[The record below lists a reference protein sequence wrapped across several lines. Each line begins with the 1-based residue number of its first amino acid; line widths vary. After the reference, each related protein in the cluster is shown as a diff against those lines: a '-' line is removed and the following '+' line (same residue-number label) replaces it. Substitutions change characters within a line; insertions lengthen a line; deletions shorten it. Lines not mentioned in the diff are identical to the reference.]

1 MNVGL
6 ILIITA
12 IVLVVMGA
20 PMVVA
25 LGAAVAVSVM
35 NSSTLALSTLVQQT
49 FSGINNYVLM
59 AIPLFMIAGELMS
72 ECGLIDDLLDAAKL
86 IVGRVPGGLACTNI
100 VGSMLFA
107 GISGSAVADTAA
119 IGGAL
124 IPAMVKEGY
133 DADYSVAVTASSSV
147 IGPIIPPSIP
157 MVLYGSLMGI
167 SVGAM
172 FAGGIIPGILGGI
185 ALLIPAIII
194 SKNKKYPQYTD
205 KLTFA
210 RVFKTLKKTL
220 PAILMPIIIVGG
232 LLGSVFSPT
241 EASAIC
247 VLYTLI
253 VGIFYYKSLNLKK
266 ILKCVKNGTILAASV
281 LALVGISTPIGT
293 ILALER
299 VPAAI
304 SALIM
309 SISTNKIVV
318 LLIIDLLLLFLGCML
333 DGSVIILIFA
343 PILAPVATSLGISG
357 LHFAVLFVLTVMIG
371 VCTPPF
377 GLCLYVASGIAKIP
391 FEKSAKAI
399 LPFVL
404 ALMIVVV
411 LVTFIPDLALFI
423 PKTMGFVFG

>member
-1 MNVGL
+1 MSVGL
-6 ILIITA
+6 ILIVTA
-12 IVLVVMGA
+12 IVLVVIGV

-25 LGAAVAVSVM
+25 LGAAVALSVL

-49 FSGINNYVLM
+49 FSGINSYVLM

-133 DADYSVAVTASSSV
+133 DEDYSVAVTASSSV

-172 FAGGIIPGILGGI
+172 FAGGMIPGILGGI

-194 SKNKKYPQYTD
+194 SKKRNYLRYTD
-205 KLTFA
+205 RLTIKRIA
-210 RVFKTLKKTL
+210 KTVKKTL
-220 PAILMPIIIVGG
+220 PAIFMPVIIVGG
-232 LLGSVFSPT
+232 LLGSFFSPT

-253 VGIFYYKSLNLKK
+253 VGIFYYKSLTLKK
-266 ILKCVKNGTILAASV
+266 IIKCILNGTVLAATV

-293 ILALER
+293 IVALER

-304 SALIM
+304 SALIT
-309 SISTNKIVV
+309 SISTNRIVV
-318 LLIIDLLLLFLGCML
+318 LLMIDVLLLFLGCML

-357 LHFAVLFVLTVMIG
+357 LHFAVLFVMTVMIG

-399 LPFVL
+399 LPFVF
-404 ALMIVVV
+404 ALMFVV
-411 LVTFIPDLALFI
+411 LAVTLIPELALFV
-423 PKTMGFVFG
+423 PRVMGFVFS